1 MPYSNITFNVSQ
13 FLSLQP
19 HAFVKVSHDENNFIL
34 GQVVTYNP
42 STGVLVLTPTSSVGS
57 GTFDSWTV
65 SLVGY
70 SGSSGNGSA
79 SGSNGTNGT
88 NGTSGTDGSSAFSGS
103 SGTTGTE
110 GTSATSGAS
119 GTSGT
124 EGTAASSGDDG
135 THGRSGSR
143 GNSGQSGARG
153 NSGSSGSRGN
163 SGQAGGSGASRSS
176 GTAGTSGSSGAVG
189 PTGPQGATGPTGAT
203 GATGSSGTSGS
214 SGAQG
219 PRGPQGPTGPTG
231 PTGIQPASAPTGATG
246 PTGPTGSSANWG
258 QDLNSGGSGAVY
270 GQLTGSQYLFTYG
283 RYYTAG
289 DQGKGIT
296 SNVAPVWQ
304 GFGFGWATDAAL
316 GGVYFYGTSLRET
329 KKEIEPFTK
338 SAMDIINRTEIVSYK
353 MDSGVH
359 DDTTLIGFVAENT
372 PVELATEQQDKM
384 DNTNTLGVILKAIQ
398 EIDDRIIALQNKK
411 NAIR

>member
-65 SLVGY
+65 SLIGY

-88 NGTSGTDGSSAFSGS
+88 NGTSGTDGSSAVSGS

-124 EGTAASSGDDG
+124 EGTAASSGNDG

-189 PTGPQGATGPTGAT
+189 PTGPQGAT
-203 GATGSSGTSGS
+203 
-214 SGAQG
+214 
-219 PRGPQGPTGPTG
+219 GPTGPTG

-353 MDSGVH
+353 MDSGAH